1 MRQQQQQNHQIK
13 NNYKYDLIK
22 MNGDDDN
29 NDSAFNYKSIHNYK
43 SIYSFSNPLH
53 KNDID
58 KIYGGEF

>member
-43 SIYSFSNPLH
+43 SIYSFSNPLQ
-53 KNDID
+53 I
-58 KIYGGEF
+58 